1 MVVKG
6 ILDRYLRI
14 HADDAL
20 VVQRGQRLIILML
33 ILGVADL
40 LVISHDIV
48 TRTATLSVLTAE
60 VLGLVTF
67 GVLYWYTRRGHLWP
81 PYGFLAILALSAPYV
96 VRGNLVSPVALVV
109 ALPVAVVPLI
119 SVPWLSILLAAV
131 EIVILYIFGLASYP
145 LYPVVAIVLGLLGG
159 VSWLSSSS
167 LENAFK
173 EAHRNAIDLTAT
185 NRELEASRDALEA
198 QTDVLTRRARYLE
211 ATARVARDAA
221 SVLTLQDLL
230 TGVATLV
237 SERFGFY
244 HVGIFLLDPSGDWAE
259 LRAASSGGGQ
269 RMLAGGYR
277 LHVGDAS
284 IVGYVADQGEPRIAL
299 DVGEDAVVFDNPD
312 LPDTRSEMAL
322 PLQARGEII
331 GALDVQSSEPQAFSE
346 EDVVVLQTLAD
357 QVAVAIS
364 NARLFQQVEE
374 SFEAERR
381 AYGEISREAWRELL
395 QAHQRLGY
403 RYGKSGVTLLGEAPS
418 PLRPDTLDK
427 PASQSKRGANDSE
440 GSSVPLASAVASAD
454 DSTAPQG
461 ADAKLVE
468 ELPELALPVIVRGHV
483 IGTIQAHKPGE
494 AGEWTAEEVALME
507 TLAEQLG
514 LALESARLYQD
525 TQRRAFRERLT
536 GEIAARMREKLD
548 MDTVLQTA
556 VREIGERLGIAEVE
570 VRMGSEVATK
580 GQGT

>member
-1 MVVKG
+1 MVVKD
-6 ILDRYLRI
+6 ILDRYLRV
-14 HADDAL
+14 HADDDL

-40 LVISHDIV
+40 LVILHDIV

-60 VLGLVTF
+60 VLGLVIF

-96 VRGNLVSPVALVV
+96 VRENLVSPVALVV

-119 SVPWLSILLAAV
+119 SVPWLSILLAVV

-173 EAHRNAIDLTAT
+173 EAHRSAIDLTAT

-221 SVLTLQDLL
+221 SVLDLQDLL

-331 GALDVQSSEPQAFSE
+331 GALDVQSGEPQAFSE

-395 QAHQRLGY
+395 QGRQRLGY
-403 RYGKSGVTLLGEAPS
+403 RYGKSGVTPLGEAPS

-427 PASQSKRGANDSE
+427 PASQSKRRADDSE
-440 GSSVPLASAVASAD
+440 GPSVPLASSVASAG
-454 DSTAPQG
+454 DSTAPQD
-461 ADAKLVE
+461 ADVKLVE
-468 ELPELALPVIVRGHV
+468 ELPGLALPVMVRGHV
-483 IGTIQAHKPGE
+483 IGTIQARKPGE
-494 AGEWTAEEVALME
+494 AGEWTAEEAALMK

-536 GEIAARMREKLD
+536 GEVAARMREKLD

-570 VRMGSEVATK
+570 VRMGGEVAIK